1 METGSTS
8 SRLAALE
15 AKMQQMEEYV
25 GQPPEGMRMVL
36 CEQVHLLKQIVEDLK
51 KVVDGLPEFVERK
64 INSVSQ
70 DVEVLTDAVD
80 MKVEAITTDVR
91 LLKRAVGSEKADERA
106 SSSKVKIPGP
116 TPFGGE
122 RSAKELENFLWDMET
137 YFRATK
143 VVEAEKVSIASM
155 FLTGDAKLWWR
166 TRLSED
172 GSAGRAGIDS
182 WEALKMELKNQFLPC
197 NTSWV
202 ARESLRNLRHSG
214 TLREYVQNFSS
225 LLLDIRDMSEEDK
238 LFNFMV
244 GLQPW
249 AQAELRRQGVKD
261 VQTAIAAADRLVDYS
276 VLRNP
281 NHTDHG
287 PNDVGPDKGKAT
299 GKKKLFRKQIETT
312 NDEANSS
319 KAVTLGKAK
328 KSCFICEEEGHLMRF
343 CPKRERLNAI
353 MAELDNGDKTDDGQ
367 YRMGALRVVNDANP
381 MVGSSSGLEPKL
393 SRGN

>member
-1 METGSTS
+1 
-8 SRLAALE
+8 
-15 AKMQQMEEYV
+15 MQQMEEYV
-25 GQPPEGMRMVL
+25 GQPPEGMQMVL
-36 CEQVHLLKQIVEDLK
+36 CEQVHLLKQIVGDLK

-70 DVEVLTDAVD
+70 DVEVLTEAVD
-80 MKVEAITTDVR
+80 IKVEAITTDVR

-137 YFRATK
+137 YFKAAK
-143 VVEAEKVSIASM
+143 VSEAEKISIASM

-172 GSAGRAGIDS
+172 KSAGRVGIDS
-182 WEALKMELKNQFLPC
+182 WEALKTELKNQFLPC

-276 VLRNP
+276 VLGDP
-281 NHTDHG
+281 HHMKHG
-287 PNDVGPDKGKAT
+287 SNDVGPDKAKA
-299 GKKKLFRKQIETT
+299 GKKEPRKQTKTT
-312 NDEANSS
+312 NEEANSS
-319 KAVTLGKAK
+319 KGVTLGKAK
-328 KSCFICEEEGHLMRF
+328 KGCFICGEEGHLMRF

-353 MAELDNGDKTDDGQ
+353 RAELDSGDKTDDGK
-367 YRMGALRVVNDANP
+367 YRMGALRVVNDADP
-381 MVGSSSGLEPKL
+381 MVGSSGGLEPKL